1 MLIRLIS
8 SQVATIVGLCIV
20 KSSVLDRLETL
31 IAIRDKEIE
40 LMRKKLLITTA
51 LVAAFTATNAYA
63 KIIDTLPEDGKDG
76 FQGNVFVEEHT
87 SKKSAINYN
96 ADYLTDDEITI
107 KNIYMQ
113 TLYGTPEDRK
123 GMDVGEKVND
133 GSANTQKL
141 VVTDDARLD
150 INRNQG
156 PDDSPENAE
165 KAQNL
170 FNVNGGTVELNNGEL
185 HADGIIK
192 ITDGNITLN
201 GSEFIAEDAG
211 AKLVIEGGTINVING
226 NERFNGIGVEITE
239 DNPQEGLVE
248 AAWGPVEMSGG
259 TINVSGQAG
268 KLEFTDTSVGNYL
281 IGSEINI
288 SDGTLN
294 INDNSGVTVTKG
306 FKNVDENDIA
316 TLEKGS
322 INLTNTGVI
331 NLSGSLISNV
341 EGDGNL
347 NVKSSNALV
356 DGNVSGSN
364 LTFEADHTLSQAI
377 SGTIGDLA
385 SLNVNKGTLNFD
397 EQTGLIDEVN
407 IAENAGLH
415 VDIKGNGPEQEN
427 VQLTANSF
435 TSSGNIEL
443 AFHSDITAQNNL
455 EINGGSVAA
464 VNGDLESF
472 NTININGGT
481 LNLSD
486 SSDITALKGLNISGG
501 EINISDGEIWS
512 LGDINLKDGTVNL
525 SNLAAITTD
534 FDDLDGIFNDTQK
547 PETAGNINIT
557 GSSVNVED
565 KALLISEGNINLN
578 GTGVIDVQDGATLFT
593 TKTLPDEVEESD
605 LTAFIKDNK
614 ATINLTDTGMANISG
629 TLLANVEG
637 NGKLNINS
645 SSAKVDGDV
654 SGSNLTFEEN
664 HSLSNAISGTIGN
677 LASLNV
683 NNGTLAYDKQTGK
696 IGNLNVANGAG
707 LDIGTNTVNATTATF
722 ADNSNLALRVASTR
736 SFGNITADN
745 ITIGKDTT
753 MKVTLDNG
761 VVDSTGSET
770 FKFLNSENIE
780 GSFTNKIAE
789 NSRYDIKW
797 NEDGSLSIFGKD
809 VTSSDIV
816 ADAGGTSS
824 NASTAE
830 AWESIDDSSDVS
842 EQAKNVSNVLYTLS
856 QDTSA
861 AGKKAYT
868 DALTTVAPEVAPMVQ
883 HTQTQTANQV
893 FGAVGTRLTGGSV
906 STGGQGMSSGDN
918 IFERAALWVQGLF
931 NKSKLE
937 DTSKSY
943 GFDADSSGIAMG
955 AEKYVTEDTKIGLG
969 YAYTNTD
976 IDGFMR
982 STDVDTHTAFV
993 YGEYKPSNWY
1003 VNGIASYGWSDYSEN
1018 KNVSGVGVKA
1028 DYDAETFGLQ
1038 AMTGYDMQLKHFGLT
1053 PEVGLRYVHISQDGY
1068 KDSADQRV
1076 SSSDSD
1082 ILTGVIGAK
1091 VSKTWRLEN
1100 GMNIKPEARIAA
1112 TYDLM
1117 NDDVNSVVTLANG
1130 SAYMVEGDALDR
1142 FGMEFGA
1149 GVTAEVNDNVEL
1161 SLGYEGKFREDYQD
1175 HTGLVNLKYKF

>member
-1 MLIRLIS
+1 MRNLKIL
-8 SQVATIVGLCIV
+8 VEFIVGLSIV

-63 KIIDTLPEDGKDG
+63 KIVIDKNTPGVQKGEDGY
-76 FQGNVFVEEHT
+76 V
-87 SKKSAINYN
+87 YN
-96 ADYLTDDEITI
+96 ASASDLQEDHIIIDGVEFQTMNSDNFEVGDE
-107 KNIYMQ
+107 
-113 TLYGTPEDRK
+113 
-123 GMDVGEKVND
+123 
-133 GSANTQKL
+133 QK
-141 VVTDDARLD
+141 
-150 INRNQG
+150 I
-156 PDDSPENAE
+156 EII
-165 KAQNL
+165 
-170 FNVNGGTVELNNGEL
+170 NNGEINSN
-185 HADGIIK
+185 GK
-192 ITDGNITLN
+192 FTTSGNITAGEGAIHTIGIEVKGGITTLNGTDFTNDSFDKSFKLTDGKIVMNGNHSVIGTNHGGGNHDNVTGKFEMTGGNIVVN
-201 GSEFIAEDAG
+201 GSENY
-211 AKLVIEGGTINVING
+211 IEGGDVTI
-226 NERFNGIGVEITE
+226 
-239 DNPQEGLVE
+239 
-248 AAWGPVEMSGG
+248 SGG
-259 TINVSGQAG
+259 IV
-268 KLEFTDTSVGNYL
+268 
-281 IGSEINI
+281 
-288 SDGTLN
+288 
-294 INDNSGVTVTKG
+294 
-306 FKNVDENDIA
+306 DIA
-316 TLEKGS
+316 RGATLQTAATLAGS
-322 INLTNTGVI
+322 GIPGEIATIKLTDEGTI
-331 NLSGSLISNV
+331 NLSGTLVSDIS
-341 EGDGNL
+341 GDGNL
-347 NVKSSNALV
+347 NINSSSAKV
-356 DGNVSGSN
+356 DGDVSGSN
-364 LTFEADHTLSQAI
+364 LTFEADHSLSQAI
-377 SGTIGDLA
+377 TGTIGELA

-397 EQTGLIDEVN
+397 KQTGLINEVN
-407 IAENAGLH
+407 VAENAGLQ
-415 VDIKGNGPEQEN
+415 VNILGSGPAQEN
-427 VQLTANSF
+427 VQLRANSF
-435 TSSGNIEL
+435 TSSGNIVL
-443 AFHSDITAQNNL
+443 DSNSDITARNNL
-455 EINGGSVAA
+455 EIHGGSVVAA
-464 VNGDLESF
+464 NGDLESF

-486 SSDITALKGLNISGG
+486 SSDITALKGLNIGGG

-512 LGDINLKDGTVNL
+512 LGDINLKGGAVNL
-525 SNLAAITTD
+525 SNFAAITTD
-534 FDDLDGIFNDTQK
+534 FDDLDGIFNGTQK

-614 ATINLTDTGMANISG
+614 ATINLTDTGTANISG
-629 TLLANVEG
+629 TLLAIVEG
-637 NGKLNINS
+637 DGNLNIKS
-645 SSAKVDGDV
+645 SNALIDGDI
-654 SGSNLTFEEN
+654 SGTNLTFEEN

-722 ADNSNLALRVASTR
+722 ADNSNLALRVASTS

-745 ITIGKDTT
+745 ITIGEDTT

-761 VVDSTGSET
+761 VVNSGENET
-770 FKFLNSENIE
+770 FTFLNSENIE

-797 NEDGSLSIFGKD
+797 NEDGSLSISGKD

-943 GFDADSSGIAMG
+943 GFDADSSGVAMG
-955 AEKYVTEDTKIGLG
+955 AEKYVTDNTKIGLG

-1003 VNGIASYGWSDYSEN
+1003 VNGIASYGWSDYDES
-1018 KNVSGVGVKA
+1018 KNVAGINVKS

-1038 AMTGYDMQLKHFGLT
+1038 AMTGYDMQVKGVGLT
-1053 PEVGLRYVHISQDGY
+1053 PEIGLRYVHISQDSY

-1076 SSSDSD
+1076 SANDSD

-1091 VSKTWRLEN
+1091 VSKTWTLEN

-1175 HTGLVNLKYKF
+1175 HTGLLNAKYKF